1 VNSISPGPVE
11 PGMFQDASDTI
22 KQRPRAMSPF
32 NRVGAPEDIAD
43 IVALLVSDQARWI
56 VGQDIVA
63 AGGVVS

>member
-1 VNSISPGPVE
+1 
-11 PGMFQDASDTI
+11 
-22 KQRPRAMSPF
+22 MSPF

-43 IVALLVSDQARWI
+43 IVVLLVPDQARWI